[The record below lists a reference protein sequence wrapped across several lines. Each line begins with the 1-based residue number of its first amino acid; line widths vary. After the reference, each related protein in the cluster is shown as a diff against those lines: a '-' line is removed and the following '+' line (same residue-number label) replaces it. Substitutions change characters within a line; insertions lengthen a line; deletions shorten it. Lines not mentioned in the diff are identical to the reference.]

1 MSDQYD
7 TIILMIAAG
16 IFACIAIFGNRDVW
30 RSGRRTSSGQY
41 KTRPRADWPIALAA
55 LMTVLIS
62 CAVAL
67 QK

>member
-1 MSDQYD
+1 MGDEYD
-7 TIILMIAAG
+7 SAILMAVILVIAS
-16 IFACIAIFGNRDVW
+16 IAIFGNRDVW